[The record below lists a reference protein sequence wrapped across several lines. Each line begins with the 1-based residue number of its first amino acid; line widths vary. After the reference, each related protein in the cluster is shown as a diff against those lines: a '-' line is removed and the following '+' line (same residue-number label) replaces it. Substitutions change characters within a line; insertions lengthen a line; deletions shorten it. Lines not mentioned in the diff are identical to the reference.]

1 MVKEFK
7 DREKS
12 MNVLVSVI
20 IPVYNGDVYLRQC
33 LDSIVNQTL
42 KEIEIICVN
51 DGSTDGSLK
60 ILEDFQNNDTRFRI
74 ISQDASNAGHA
85 RNVGLMAATGKFI
98 SFLDC
103 DDWFELEMLEKMYA
117 QAIETESDVVI
128 CKAQTFDQKTKVSS
142 FKSFSLQESLLPS
155 KSCFTCKDISDN
167 AFQLCR
173 TAVWDKL
180 YRKEFIE
187 ENGLKFQEQPRINDC
202 FFSVMAN
209 IRATKISI
217 CNQFFV
223 HYRINTGT
231 SITSNFKQT
240 YACTLLTIKKIHET
254 LTFSEHELF
263 GVSFK
268 NFSLRIIFYE
278 FLRFPK
284 DITFKYYKL
293 LHSMNLKLD
302 SLKSSEI
309 YNPNRYELL
318 KPILLDSSMSEND
331 FAIAFDAFQ
340 KKYYRQRRSKIF
352 LYIRK
357 VRSLL
362 FFVRTYKVYCFRHH
376 LENFILKHR
385 HIQ

>member
-1 MVKEFK
+1 
-7 DREKS
+7 

-20 IPVYNGDVYLRQC
+20 IPVYNGEVYLRQC

-51 DGSTDGSLK
+51 DGSSDGSLK
-60 ILEDFQNNDTRFRI
+60 ILEHFQHNDKRFKI
-74 ISQDASNAGHA
+74 ISQNASNAGHA

-117 QAIETESDVVI
+117 QAIKTEADVII
-128 CKAQTFDQKTKVSS
+128 CKAQTFDQKTKTSS
-142 FKSFSLQESLLPS
+142 LKSFSLQENLVPA
-155 KSCFTCKDISDN
+155 KSCFTSNDVSDDV
-167 AFQLCR
+167 FQLCR

-180 YRKEFIE
+180 YRKKFID
-187 ENGLKFQEQPRINDC
+187 ENRLKFQEQPRINDC

-240 YACTLLTIKKIHET
+240 YSCTLLTIKKIHET
-254 LTFSEHELF
+254 LTFSEQELF

-340 KKYYRQRRSKIF
+340 KKYYRQRRSKLF
-352 LYIRK
+352 LCIRK
-357 VRSLL
+357 VRSFLSI
-362 FFVRTYKVYCFRHH
+362 VRTCRTYCLRNRF
-376 LENFILKHR
+376 ENFILKHG
-385 HIQ
+385 HSK

>member
-1 MVKEFK
+1 
-7 DREKS
+7 

-20 IPVYNGDVYLRQC
+20 IPVYNGEVYLRQC

-51 DGSTDGSLK
+51 DGSSDGSLK
-60 ILEDFQNNDTRFRI
+60 ILEHFQHNDKRFKI
-74 ISQDASNAGHA
+74 ISQNASNAGHA
-85 RNVGLMAATGKFI
+85 RNVGLMAATGNFI

-103 DDWFELEMLEKMYA
+103 DDWFELEMLEKMYT
-117 QAIETESDVVI
+117 QAIKTEADVVI
-128 CKAQTFDQKTKVSS
+128 CKAQTFDQKTKVAS
-142 FKSFSLQESLLPS
+142 FKSFSLQESLLPA

-180 YRKEFIE
+180 YRKKFID
-187 ENGLKFQEQPRINDC
+187 ENRLQFQEQPRINDC

-209 IRATKISI
+209 LRATKISI

-231 SITSNFKQT
+231 SITSNFKET
-240 YACTLLTIKKIHET
+240 YSCALLTIKKIHET
-254 LTFSEHELF
+254 LTFSEQELF

-302 SLKSSEI
+302 SLKLSEI
-309 YNPNRYELL
+309 YNPDRYELL
-318 KPILLDSSMSEND
+318 KPMLLDSSMSEND
-331 FAIAFDAFQ
+331 FAIAIDAFQ
-340 KKYYRQRRSKIF
+340 KKYYRQRRSKLF
-352 LYIRK
+352 SCIRK
-357 VRSLL
+357 VRSFLSM
-362 FFVRTYKVYCFRHH
+362 VRTRRVSYLRNRFER
-376 LENFILKHR
+376 LILKHGQAR
-385 HIQ
+385 